1 VVAGSVNLGG
11 SIDTVHNAAEL
22 AEMAVEKGATTILI
36 PVNARKQ
43 LNDLSDDVIT
53 KINLQ
58 YYVDARDALLKSLVE

>member
-1 VVAGSVNLGG
+1 
-11 SIDTVHNAAEL
+11 
-22 AEMAVEKGATTILI
+22 MAVEKGATTILI